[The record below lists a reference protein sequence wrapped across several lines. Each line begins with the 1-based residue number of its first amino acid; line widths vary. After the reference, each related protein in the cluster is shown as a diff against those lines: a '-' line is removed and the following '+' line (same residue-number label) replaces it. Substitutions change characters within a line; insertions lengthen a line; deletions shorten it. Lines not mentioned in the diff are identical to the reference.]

1 MGGAQLVFTDER
13 TIWSRAGV
21 MYRHRTESE
30 VEGLVLPA
38 EGLERGRREVTCSS
52 LAEDINVEEWRPGYS
67 YIDQAQRFVVSWNFF
82 WETGAWDRKYEGLVT
97 ISFRFRLI

>member
-38 EGLERGRREVTCSS
+38 EGLERGGREVTCSS

-82 WETGAWDRKYEGLVT
+82 GKQGRGTENTKG
-97 ISFRFRLI
+97 